1 MRRCLQYRQWTLS
14 FVTWMAVLAG
24 IGQPLAA
31 AAQPPRLERMGD
43 RQKHFAML
51 RMWRMVD
58 ELEIDEDQAMRVF
71 PAFRRQRVQ
80 QDSLEKQCRD
90 LLAVVTRQ
98 LGEQGNDDELQASI
112 RNVRAA
118 QEAIKLSQAAFD
130 KELAKLLTT
139 RQQARLLLFDSTFR
153 TDLVDIVR
161 RMRGAGEGPGS
172 EGMPGPGGGR
182 GRLRGQ

>member
-1 MRRCLQYRQWTLS
+1 MRRCLQYRQWTLN
-14 FVTWMAVLAG
+14 FVTSMVVMAW

-31 AAQPPRLERMGD
+31 VAQPPQLERMGD
-43 RQKHFAML
+43 RPKHFAML
-51 RMWRMVD
+51 RMWRLVD

-80 QDSLEKQCRD
+80 QDSLEKQRRD

-98 LGEQGNDDELQASI
+98 LREEADDDALQASI
-112 RNVRAA
+112 RNVRTAE
-118 QEAIKLSQAAFD
+118 EAIELSQAAFD

-139 RQQARLLLFDSTFR
+139 RQQARLLLFDATFR

-172 EGMPGPGGGR
+172 EGMSGPGGGR
-182 GRLRGQ
+182 GRLRGH